1 MPSTASKPT
10 PHTVSDALV
19 ARRQRVVCSGVGML
33 SPMTAASASGAVITD
48 ADGREFLDFA
58 SGIGVMG
65 VGHSDPAVIEA
76 IRTQAGVLQ
85 HACIH
90 VATYEPYVALCEK
103 LVELF
108 PHHESGND
116 STKAMLIST
125 GAEAVENAIK
135 IARQATGRAGVICY
149 TGAFHGRTL
158 LTGSLTSKTRLKE
171 GCGPYAPEIYRLP
184 FPKTLPGEVIDEA
197 TLVQRELV
205 RLERAF
211 DDTVSASQVAA
222 IIIEVV
228 QGEGGFNVAPK
239 AYLEGLRRICDAHG
253 IVLIFDEVQSGF
265 CRTGQWAGYEHSG
278 VKPDLSPWAKAMG
291 GGLPIACVIGKASV
305 MDRVNPGTLG
315 GTYGGNPVACAA
327 ALATIARMEE
337 LDLNARAQ
345 AIGKTLRQRF
355 TDLKAN
361 VQAVTDVRG
370 LGAMMAIELCEGGD
384 PMKPATAM
392 VKSIIDDCRGRGLLI
407 IAAGVA
413 GNCVRVLTPLVITDE
428 QLRTGLDILC
438 SSIEHHANAHQTAR
452 Q

>member
-1 MPSTASKPT
+1 MPATASTNPAPPAPGT
-10 PHTVSDALV
+10 RGAGLV
-19 ARRQRVVCSGVGML
+19 ARRQKVVCSGVGML
-33 SPMTAASASGAVITD
+33 SPMTADKASGAIITD
-48 ADGREFLDFA
+48 ADGREFIDFA

-65 VGHSDPAVIEA
+65 VGHGDPAVIEA
-76 IRTQAGVLQ
+76 VREQVATLQ

-103 LVELF
+103 LVDLF
-108 PHHESGND
+108 PHHEKADD

-135 IARQATGRAGVICY
+135 IARQATGRAGVICF

-158 LTGSLTSKTRLKE
+158 LAGSLTSKTRLKE
-171 GCGPYAPEIYRLP
+171 GYGPYAPEIYRLP
-184 FPKTLPGEVIDEA
+184 FPKAMPGEVIDEA
-197 TLVQRELV
+197 ALVERELT

-211 DDTVSASQVAA
+211 DDTVSAGQVAA

-239 AYLEGLRRICDAHG
+239 AYLEGLRRICDKHG

-265 CRTGQWAGYEHSG
+265 CRTGKWAGYEHSG

-291 GGLPIACVIGKASV
+291 GGLPIAAVIGKASV

-327 ALATIARMEE
+327 ALAAIARMEE
-337 LDLNARAQ
+337 LDLNARAT
-345 AIGKTLRQRF
+345 AIGNTIHQRF
-355 TDLKAN
+355 SDLQKK
-361 VQAVTDVRG
+361 VEQVTDVRG
-370 LGAMMAIELCEGGD
+370 LGAMVAIELCENGD
-384 PMKPATAM
+384 PTRPAPAI
-392 VKSIIDDCRGRGLLI
+392 VKAVIDDCRNQGLLV

-413 GNCVRVLTPLVITDE
+413 GNCIRVLTPLVITDE
-428 QLRTGLDILC
+428 QLGRGLDILC
-438 SSIEHHANAHQTAR
+438 QSIEQHANG
-452 Q
+452 

>member
-1 MPSTASKPT
+1 MPATASTNPAPPAPGT
-10 PHTVSDALV
+10 RGAGLV
-19 ARRQRVVCSGVGML
+19 ARRQKVVCSGVGML
-33 SPMTAASASGAVITD
+33 SPMTAASADGAVITD
-48 ADGREFLDFA
+48 VDGNEFIDFA

-65 VGHSDPAVIEA
+65 VGHGDAAVVEA
-76 IRTQAGVLQ
+76 VRRQVGDLQ

-103 LVELF
+103 LVDLF
-108 PHHESGND
+108 PHHEKADD

-125 GAEAVENAIK
+125 GAEAVENSIK
-135 IARQATGRAGVICY
+135 IARQATGRAGVICF

-158 LTGSLTSKTRLKE
+158 LAGSLTSKTRLKE

-184 FPKTLPGEVIDEA
+184 FPKAMPGEVIDEA
-197 TLVQRELV
+197 ALVERELT

-211 DDTVSASQVAA
+211 DDTVSAGQVAA

-239 AYLEGLRRICDAHG
+239 AYLEGLRRICDEHG

-265 CRTGQWAGYEHSG
+265 CRTGKWAGYEHSG

-291 GGLPIACVIGKASV
+291 GGLPIAAVIGKASV

-327 ALATIARMEE
+327 ALAAIARMEE
-337 LDLNARAQ
+337 LDLNARAT
-345 AIGKTLRQRF
+345 AIGNTIHQRF
-355 TDLKAN
+355 SDLQKK
-361 VQAVTDVRG
+361 VEQVTDVRG
-370 LGAMMAIELCEGGD
+370 LGAMVAIELCENGD
-384 PMKPATAM
+384 PTRPAPAI
-392 VKSIIDDCRGRGLLI
+392 VKAVIDDCRNQGLLV

-428 QLRTGLDILC
+428 QLGRGLDILC
-438 SSIEHHANAHQTAR
+438 QSIEQHANG
-452 Q
+452 